1 MTNRHAKILII
12 TLTFLAFALRLWHL
26 GGMPP
31 GWRDDELINSLVIS
45 QRVLDGEWAVYY
57 ADASGHEALYHVLN
71 AIMLG
76 LFGANW
82 VGIRLLSAILGT
94 LAVPL
99 TWLLGRKLFNNTAG
113 LLAAAGLA
121 FSFWSLMYSRIGLR
135 HILTPLLTLLAFY
148 FFWRALKRPATD
160 HRPPIT
166 DYRSPITDHRS
177 PITDYGIAALFTG
190 LGFYTYFASRGV
202 PLILLAFTV
211 YLALV
216 DWPLFRRNWR
226 GIGLMFG
233 VTAALALPLF
243 LTLQRQPESEA
254 RVAELAVPL
263 VEARQG
269 NFEPLQ
275 RHVIATLSMAHADGD
290 DEWLYNIPHRPVFG
304 PIAAIFFWAGVAI
317 AAWYTLQGIVLGI
330 GYCVLRKPSP
340 CHPVTLSPCHPSAFL
355 LIWWL
360 AGISPGFIS
369 VPPASLGHTIL
380 AQPAFFMLA
389 ALPVWRLAARGR
401 LGHSGRRENFLRPA
415 EKIPHAAGFGMR
427 FPGSLASLKRTS
439 GIAITGLGLLLLLSI
454 VGRDLPDY
462 FVEWPRRGMVRF
474 LYRADI
480 REVAAYLNARPELT
494 DVGITGLL
502 AGPWDKVALEIDL
515 DEGTAVSPRWYNPQR
530 AILLNPPLSF
540 RGYPDVAE
548 AYENAFRQVAN
559 GAQAGYYSLERVEM
573 GIPAGERVCFQN
585 GLCLIAANYDPGTGR
600 LELGFAVARE
610 LDLPPNPLI
619 SNPPPPGVYSG
630 PRLLAF
636 GQLLDADGNFLA
648 GDDGLWVDPYT
659 LRPGDVFLQQHWPQ
673 LPEGAQPATAVF
685 GLYDPMSGQRIL
697 TEDGRDYL
705 SLEIEP
711 AASSL
716 LP

>member
-1 MTNRHAKILII
+1 MTNQQMAPKILIL
-12 TLTFLAFALRLWHL
+12 TLTFLAFVLRLWHV

-45 QRVLDGEWAVYY
+45 QHVLDGQWALYY

-71 AIMLG
+71 AVMLG

-82 VGIRLLSAILGT
+82 AGIRLLSVFLGT
-94 LAVPL
+94 LTVPL
-99 TWLLGRKLFNNTAG
+99 TWLLGRKLFNGTVG

-135 HILTPLLTLLAFY
+135 HILMPLLTLLTFY
-148 FFWRALKRPATD
+148 FFWRALKRRSTN

-166 DYRSPITDHRS
+166 DY
-177 PITDYGIAALFTG
+177 GLAALFMG

-216 DWPLFRRNWR
+216 DWPLFRRKWR

-233 VTAALALPLF
+233 VTAVLALPLF
-243 LTLQRQPESEA
+243 LTLQQQPESEA

-263 VEARQG
+263 VEARNG

-275 RHVIATLSMAHADGD
+275 RHIIATLVMAHADGD

-317 AAWYTLQGIVLGI
+317 AAWYTLKGIVLRI
-330 GYCVLRKPSP
+330 AYCVLCKRGETARPDGVLFARDPTAPSRP
-340 CHPVTLSPCHPSAFL
+340 YPSSPYSLTSSLPFAFL

-360 AGISPGFIS
+360 VGISPGFIS

-380 AQPAFFMLA
+380 AQSAFFVLA
-389 ALPVWRLAARGR
+389 ALPVWRLEIGNWG
-401 LGHSGRRENFLRPA
+401 LGGNKKSFL
-415 EKIPHAAGFGMR
+415 IAG
-427 FPGSLASLKRTS
+427 S
-439 GIAITGLGLLLLLSI
+439 GLLLLLSI
-454 VGRDLPDY
+454 ATRDLPDY
-462 FVEWPRRGMVRF
+462 FVEWPGRGMVRF

-480 REVAAYLNARPELT
+480 QDVAEYLNENPEVT
-494 DVGITGLL
+494 DAGITGLL
-502 AGPWDKVALEIDL
+502 AGPWDKAALEIDL
-515 DEGTAVSPRWYNPQR
+515 AEGTAVSLRWYNPQR

-540 RGYPDVAE
+540 RGYPDVDE
-548 AYENAFRQVAN
+548 AYENGFRQVA
-559 GAQAGYYSLERVEM
+559 GGDQAGYYSLAQVEM
-573 GIPAGERVCFQN
+573 VRPSGERVCFQN
-585 GLCLIAANYDPGTGR
+585 GFCLISANYDTETGR
-600 LELGFAVARE
+600 LELGFEVARE

-630 PRLLAF
+630 PRLYAF

-648 GDDGLWVDPYT
+648 GDDGLWVDPYS
-659 LRPGDVFLQQHWPQ
+659 LQPGDVFLQQHWPQ
-673 LPEGAQPATAVF
+673 LPEGAEPVTAVF
-685 GLYDPMSGQRIL
+685 GLYDPMTGQRIL
-697 TEDGRDYL
+697 TEDGRDHL
-705 SLEIEP
+705 KLEIGD
-711 AASSL
+711 
-716 LP
+716 

>member
-12 TLTFLAFALRLWHL
+12 TLTFLAFALRLWNL

-45 QRVLDGEWAVYY
+45 QHVLDGQWAVYY
-57 ADASGHEALYHVLN
+57 ADASGHEALYHALN
-71 AIMLG
+71 AAMLG

-94 LAVPL
+94 LTVPL
-99 TWLLGRKLFNNTAG
+99 TWLLGRKLFNNTVG

-135 HILTPLLTLLAFY
+135 HILMPLLTLLAFY

-166 DYRSPITDHRS
+166 DYRSPITD
-177 PITDYGIAALFTG
+177 YGLAALFMG

-216 DWPLFRRNWR
+216 DWPLFRRKWR
-226 GIGLMFG
+226 GIALMFG
-233 VTAALALPLF
+233 VTAVLALPLF
-243 LTLQRQPESEA
+243 FTLQQQPESEA

-269 NFEPLQ
+269 NFAPLQ
-275 RHVIATLSMAHADGD
+275 RHVTATLGMAHADGD

-304 PIAAIFFWAGVAI
+304 PVAAIFFWAGAAI
-317 AAWYTLQGIVLGI
+317 AAWYTLKGIVLRI
-330 GYCVLRKPSP
+330 AYCVLRNRRPSSP
-340 CHPVTLSPCHPSAFL
+340 HTSSPHTLPSAFL

-360 AGISPGFIS
+360 VGISPGFIS
-369 VPPASLGHTIL
+369 VPPASLGHAIL
-380 AQPAFFMLA
+380 AQSAFFMLA
-389 ALPVWRLAARGR
+389 ALPVWRLEIGDWRLRGN
-401 LGHSGRRENFLRPA
+401 SKSFLV
-415 EKIPHAAGFGMR
+415 
-427 FPGSLASLKRTS
+427 
-439 GIAITGLGLLLLLSI
+439 TGLGLLLLLPI
-454 VGRDLPDY
+454 ATRDLPDY
-462 FVEWPRRGMVRF
+462 FVEWPSRGMVRF

-480 REVAAYLNARPELT
+480 QDVAQYLNTHPEVT

-540 RGYPDVAE
+540 RGYPDVDE
-548 AYENAFRQVAN
+548 AYENAFRQVA
-559 GAQAGYYSLERVEM
+559 GEDQAGYYSLEQAALE
-573 GIPAGERVCFQN
+573 IPAGERTCFQN
-585 GLCLIAANYDPGTGR
+585 GLCLIAANYDPETGR
-600 LELGFAVARE
+600 LELGFEAARE

-630 PRLLAF
+630 PRLYAF
-636 GQLLDADGNFLA
+636 GQLLDARGNFFA

-659 LRPGDVFLQQHWPQ
+659 LRPGDIFLQQHWPQ
-673 LPEGAQPATAVF
+673 LPEGAQPVTAVF
-685 GLYDPMSGQRIL
+685 GLYDPMTGQRIL
-697 TEDGRDYL
+697 TEDGRDHL
-705 SLEIEP
+705 RLEIES
-711 AASSL
+711 ADSAD
-716 LP
+716 